1 MSLIGNSLE
10 YLDSTLSCSN
20 MAVSINTI
28 VKHRLENEEEETL
41 VFAHKSEL
49 KFCPVNVK
57 IKTQQNYTIFFIK
70 G

>member
-1 MSLIGNSLE
+1 
-10 YLDSTLSCSN
+10 

-28 VKHRLENEEEETL
+28 VKQRLENKEEETL
-41 VFAHKSEL
+41 AFLLAHKSEL